1 MRIQTGSAIVAA
13 TGMLLLS
20 GCAWDIAGTEK
31 LPNQGDAFA
40 KALQQQYIE
49 RAKFERHE
57 EDWISV
63 DFFTS
68 RAELAAAGK
77 PPALQNP
84 SERHLEKDVAE
95 IGSGYKSL
103 SAALAAGAA
112 KTAPL
117 ACARAQAWFEHWME
131 QSEEGHQPQDIAW
144 TRGEFQKALPECAAK
159 PVPAPQPTA
168 APSPAGESV
177 WRIFFAFDKSSLTPE
192 ARTFVDRIV
201 TAYQSQKPSAVQVT
215 GHADASG
222 PNTYNQKLSERRAN
236 AVAKALNDKGVPAA
250 VVRERALGEE
260 QLPKPTADGVKEP
273 ENRQVTVTFVK

>member
-1 MRIQTGSAIVAA
+1 MRIQTGSAIAA
-13 TGMLLLS
+13 TTAMLLLS

-63 DFFTS
+63 DFFTK
-68 RAELAAAGK
+68 RAEMAAAGK

-84 SERHLEKDVAE
+84 SERRLEKDVAE
-95 IGSGYKSL
+95 IGAGYKRL
-103 SAALAAGAA
+103 SEALAAGAA
-112 KTAPL
+112 KSAPL
-117 ACARAQAWFEHWME
+117 ACARSQAWFEHWME

-144 TRGEFQKALPECAAK
+144 TRGEFMKAVPDCTVAPPK
-159 PVPAPQPTA
+159 QPVATPTA
-168 APSPAGESV
+168 AGESV
-177 WRIFFAFDKSSLTPE
+177 WRIFFAFDRSNLTPE
-192 ARTFVDRIV
+192 ARTFIDRIV
-201 TAYQSQKPSAVQVT
+201 NAYQAQKPSAVQVT

-222 PNTYNQKLSERRAN
+222 PNDYNMKLSERRAN
-236 AVAKALNDKGVPAA
+236 TVVKALNERGVPAA
-250 VVRERALGEE
+250 VVRERAVGEE

>member
-1 MRIQTGSAIVAA
+1 MKMQTGSAIAV
-13 TGMLLLS
+13 TGALLLS
-20 GCAWDIAGTEK
+20 GCAWDIAGTEQ

-77 PPALQNP
+77 PPVLQNP

-95 IGSGYKSL
+95 IGQGYKTL
-103 SAALAAGAA
+103 AAALAAGAA
-112 KTAPL
+112 KTFPL
-117 ACARAQAWFEHWME
+117 ACARSQAWFEHWME

-144 TRGEFQKALPECAAK
+144 TRGEFQKALPECVVQPK
-159 PVPAPQPTA
+159 PAA
-168 APSPAGESV
+168 APSAAGDSV
-177 WRIFFAFDKSSLTPE
+177 WRIFFAFDKSNLTPE

-201 TAYQSQKPSAVQVT
+201 TAYAAQKPKAVTVA
-215 GHADASG
+215 GHADTSG
-222 PNTYNQKLSERRAN
+222 PAAYNLKLSERRAD
-236 AVAKALNDKGVPAA
+236 AVAKALNEKGVPAS
-250 VVRERALGEE
+250 VVKEVAYGQEN
-260 QLPKPTADGVKEP
+260 LPKPTADEVKEP